1 MLWRPKSNRIKRYK
15 TIRKTGRALNSKI
28 IEVIPRE
35 VILRTAKDMNILSG
49 NTLVLDSQEET
60 DFLFDRM
67 IFDVPWNGKTAI
79 EHFETE
85 SDSSLSAGEQE
96 FLEGMKEAYFS
107 IFEVVGGVA
116 GEFLRLSD
124 LLSDNQIDL
133 MDISLSSTAL
143 KRFLLATRVIKV
155 QDISMT
161 AGIGYPFL
169 LEQRDTLM
177 SGLKKRQAVRRG
189 KKRGPVRR
197 IDFSDPRNYSLYFF
211 RQYKRIGKVEMKFS
225 EELQ

>member
-1 MLWRPKSNRIKRYK
+1 MLWHPKSNRIKRYK
-15 TIRKTGRALNSKI
+15 KIRETGRALNSRI

-35 VILRTAKDMNILSG
+35 VINRTAKDMNMMSR
-49 NTLVLDSQEET
+49 NTLVLDSEDET

-67 IFDVPWNGKTAI
+67 VFDVPWNGKTAI

-85 SDSSLSAGEQE
+85 SGSSLPVEEQE

-107 IFEVVGGVA
+107 IFEVIGGVA

-133 MDISLSSTAL
+133 VDISLSTTTL

-155 QDISMT
+155 QDIHMT

-169 LEQRDTLM
+169 IEQRDTIM
-177 SGLKKRQAVRRG
+177 SGLKKRQTVRRS
-189 KKRGPVRR
+189 KKRGTVRR
-197 IDFSDPRNYSLYFF
+197 IDFSDPRNYSLYFY
-211 RQYKRIGKVEMKFS
+211 RQYKRIGKVEMRLS